1 MSQAKSK
8 QILSYFTYF
17 VSALALATVVQLPEA
32 NAATMTFSGAT
43 TNSSSG
49 GTSNALSAS
58 VVFDDALISQGQLKV
73 TLTNTGPGASVPSD
87 VLTAIFWDIVD
98 NPTGLSLLSAKAPT
112 VIKNGKTSS
121 NVDLKALDEWK
132 LPNTGN
138 GSKELPGI
146 TQNYGIGTAG
156 LGIFQGTGGK
166 QMAYGIITGYDTN
179 ANSQLVGNKA
189 ETYVKDSASFVLS
202 GLSTN
207 FDIKKINNVRFQY
220 GTNLSEPSFTVNQGT
235 YYTSTTPPSTVKRVP
250 EPSTTA
256 ALGLLTVSAV
266 TVLRKKRFVEA

>member
-1 MSQAKSK
+1 MSQAYSK
-8 QILSYFTYF
+8 QILGYLTYF
-17 VSALALATVVQLPEA
+17 ISALAVVTAVQIPKA
-32 NAATMTFSGAT
+32 NAATMTFLGT
-43 TNSSSG
+43 GTNSASG

-58 VVFDDALISQGQLKV
+58 VVFDDSLISQGKLKV

-87 VLTAIFWDIVD
+87 VLTAIFWDISD

-112 VIKNGKTSS
+112 VIKNRQTSA

-138 GSKELPGI
+138 GSKDLPGI

-179 ANSQLVGNKA
+179 ANSQLVGTKA
-189 ETYVKDSASFVLS
+189 ETYVKDSANFVLS
-202 GLSTN
+202 GLATN
-207 FDIKKINNVRFQY
+207 FDLKKINNVRFQY
-220 GTNLSEPSFTVNQGT
+220 GTNLSEPSITKSQGT
-235 YYTSTTPPSTVKRVP
+235 YYTPPPPVKRVP
-250 EPSTTA
+250 EPTTTA
-256 ALGLLTVSAV
+256 ALGLLAVSAV
-266 TVLRKKRFVEA
+266 KILKKKRLVEV